1 LRKQTLE
8 INRLSGYLLAMIRLR
23 KPIALAAMAGALA
36 LAAAEPPAAS
46 AQAKPEQIGVFND
59 WEAYSFTE
67 GKAKTCYALTRPRT
81 SEPVGVK
88 RGNVYLMV
96 TYRTQTP
103 TQPRTRDEVSVYF
116 GYPLRSD
123 AGIEASVGTD
133 KFSFFGKDEAA
144 WAPDARIDRAV
155 VESMAKGITFTVKG
169 VSTRGTATLDHYS
182 LKGFSAALKAIG
194 AACAN

>member
-1 LRKQTLE
+1 
-8 INRLSGYLLAMIRLR
+8 M
-23 KPIALAAMAGALA
+23 ALAAIAAA
-36 LAAAEPPAAS
+36 LAAATPPAAS
-46 AQAKPEQIGVFND
+46 AQATPEKIGVFND

-67 GKAKTCYALTRPRT
+67 SKAKTCYALTKPRT

-96 TYRTQTP
+96 TYRTL
-103 TQPRTRDEVSVYF
+103 PRTRDEVSVYF

-123 AGIEASVGTD
+123 ASIEASVGTD
-133 KFSFFGKDEAA
+133 KFSLFGKDEAA
-144 WAPDARIDRAV
+144 WAPDTRADRAV